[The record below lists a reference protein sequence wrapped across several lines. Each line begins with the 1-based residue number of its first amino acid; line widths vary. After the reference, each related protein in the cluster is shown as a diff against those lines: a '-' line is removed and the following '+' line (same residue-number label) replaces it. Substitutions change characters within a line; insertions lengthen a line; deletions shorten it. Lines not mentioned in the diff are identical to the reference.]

1 MTHKDQYCSNKEN
14 KVTYASNTRMHGSY
28 IQPQGKALYKLTLAD
43 HYIQKGTQTQEIQLF
58 VPNLY
63 CTSNFHSSR

>member
-1 MTHKDQYCSNKEN
+1 MTFIDQYCSKKEK
-14 KVTYASNTRMHGSY
+14 KVIYASNARMHASY
-28 IQPQGKALYKLTLAD
+28 IQRQGKALYKLTLTD
-43 HYIQKGTQTQEIQLF
+43 HYIQKGIQTQEIQLF